1 MTTIIRGG
9 RAALALLTL
18 LAAAPPAAAAQ
29 VGTVDPLPYPG
40 WEPSDRVAPALS
52 VEVSYGHVPGMWR
65 YRYTLA
71 NGAGAA
77 QDIWQ
82 LGFRLGGWVAQVGTP
97 AGWLSIADT
106 EATFSPGGPG
116 IPGVEFLA
124 DIPDTSPGN
133 YYPPSPV
140 QVPAGASLAG
150 FEFHSPFP
158 PGYVRA
164 WAQGYAPVPFPPTG
178 EEEDS
183 SAYEASHPVPHDT
196 LNAQR
201 LTSIGPVTYS
211 GVITRGN
218 LNLDTG
224 EGFLGFMNLA
234 ASGTV
239 LRAPAP
245 IALKLS
251 VGGETVFRE
260 TFRAVLNGVDVT
272 ARFHPGT
279 AGGADL
285 AALFEPGAL
294 PLQEGRNVL
303 VTTIEG
309 LLPGTTRRAI
319 DEDVIQFDVVP

>member
-1 MTTIIRGG
+1 MTSTNHGR
-9 RAALALLTL
+9 RAALALLAL
-18 LAAAPPAAAAQ
+18 LACAPAAAGQ

-40 WEPSDRVAPALS
+40 WEPSDRVAPALA

-82 LGFRLGGWVAQVGTP
+82 LGFRLGGWVAQVGAP
-97 AGWLSIADT
+97 AGWFPIADT
-106 EATFSPGGPG
+106 EATYSPAGPG

-124 DIPDTSPGN
+124 DIPDTSPGDH
-133 YYPPSPV
+133 YPPSPY
-140 QVPAGASLAG
+140 QVPPGASLGG

-178 EEEDS
+178 EEEDPT
-183 SAYEASHPVPHDT
+183 AYEESHPVPHDT

-201 LTSIGPVTYS
+201 LTTIGPFTYT
-211 GVITRGN
+211 GVVTRGN
-218 LNLDTG
+218 LNVDTG

-234 ASGTV
+234 VSGTV

-251 VGGETVFRE
+251 VGGETVFPE

-285 AALFEPGAL
+285 AALFALDEL
-294 PLQEGRNVL
+294 PLLEGRNVL

-319 DEDVIQFDVVP
+319 DEDVIQFDVVR

>member
-1 MTTIIRGG
+1 MTTILSGR
-9 RAALALLTL
+9 RAALALLAF
-18 LAAAPPAAAAQ
+18 LACAPRAAAQ
-29 VGTVDPLPYPG
+29 VGTVDPLPYPA
-40 WEPSDRVAPALS
+40 WEPSDRVAPTVLA
-52 VEVSYGHVPGMWR
+52 EVSYGHQPGMWR

-77 QDIWQ
+77 QDVWQ
-82 LGFRLGGWVAQVGTP
+82 LGFRLGGWVAQVGAP

-106 EATFSPGGPG
+106 EATWSPGGPG

-133 YYPPSPV
+133 YYPPSPH
-140 QVPAGASLAG
+140 QVPPGASLAG
-150 FEFHSPFP
+150 FEFHSPYP

-164 WAQGYAPVPFPPTG
+164 WAQGYAPVPFPPGAESGDTL
-178 EEEDS
+178 
-183 SAYEASHPVPHDT
+183 EANPVPHDT

-201 LTSIGPVTYS
+201 LTTIGPSTYA
-211 GVITRGN
+211 GVVTRGGV
-218 LNLDTG
+218 LLSEPGD
-224 EGFLGFMNLA
+224 GFLGFMNLA

-245 IALKLS
+245 VALKLS
-251 VGGETVFRE
+251 VDGETVFRE

-272 ARFHPGT
+272 SQFHPGT

-285 AALFEPGAL
+285 AALFTLGAP
-294 PLQEGRNVL
+294 PLREGRNVL
-303 VTTIEG
+303 VTAIEG
-309 LLPGTTRRAI
+309 LLPGTTRRSI

>member
-1 MTTIIRGG
+1 MTSILSGRRG
-9 RAALALLTL
+9 ALALLAL
-18 LAAAPPAAAAQ
+18 LAFAPRAAAQ

-40 WEPSDRVAPALS
+40 WEPQDRVAPALS
-52 VEVSYGHVPGMWR
+52 VEVSYGHLPGMWR

-71 NGAGAA
+71 NGGGAP
-77 QDIWQ
+77 QDIWR
-82 LGFRLGGWVAQVGTP
+82 LGFRLGGWVTQVGTP
-97 AGWLSIADT
+97 AGWLPLADT
-106 EATFSPGGPG
+106 EATWSPAGPG

-133 YYPPSPV
+133 YYPPSPD
-140 QVPAGASLAG
+140 QVPPGASLAG

-164 WAQGYAPVPFPPTG
+164 WAQGYAPVPFPPG
-178 EEEDS
+178 AESGDS
-183 SAYEASHPVPHDT
+183 IEANPVPHDT

-201 LTSIGPVTYS
+201 LTTIGPYTYT
-211 GVITRGN
+211 GVVTRGN
-218 LNLDTG
+218 LNVDTG

-239 LRAPAP
+239 LRAQAP

-251 VGGETVFRE
+251 VGGETVFPE
-260 TFRAVLNGVDVT
+260 TFHAVLNGVDVT
-272 ARFHPGT
+272 AHFHPGT

-285 AALFEPGAL
+285 AALFEMGAL
-294 PLQEGRNVL
+294 PLREGRNVL
-303 VTTIEG
+303 ATTVEG

-319 DEDVIQFDVVP
+319 DEDLIQFDVVP

>member
-1 MTTIIRGG
+1 MTSTIHGR
-9 RAALALLTL
+9 RAALALLAL
-18 LAAAPPAAAAQ
+18 LACAPPAAAQ
-29 VGTVDPLPYPG
+29 VGTVAPLPYPG
-40 WEPSDRVAPALS
+40 WVPADGVAPTLS

-97 AGWLSIADT
+97 AGWFPIADT
-106 EATFSPGGPG
+106 EATYDPAGPG

-124 DIPDTSPGN
+124 DIPDTSPGDF
-133 YYPPSPV
+133 YPPSPH
-140 QVPAGASLAG
+140 QVPPGSSLPG
-150 FEFHSPFP
+150 FEFHSPYP

-164 WAQGYAPVPFPPTG
+164 WAQGYAPVPFPPDPERGDTI
-178 EEEDS
+178 EPN
-183 SAYEASHPVPHDT
+183 PVPHDT

-201 LTSIGPVTYS
+201 LTTIGPFTYT
-211 GVITRGN
+211 GVVTRGN
-218 LNLDTG
+218 LNVDTG

-234 ASGTV
+234 VSGAV

-245 IALKLS
+245 VALKLS
-251 VGGETVFRE
+251 VGGETVFPE
-260 TFRAVLNGVDVT
+260 TFRALLNGVDVT
-272 ARFHPGT
+272 AQFHPGT

-285 AALFEPGAL
+285 AALFALGAL
-294 PLQEGRNVL
+294 PLREGDNVL

-319 DEDVIQFDVVP
+319 DEDVIQFRVVP

>member
-1 MTTIIRGG
+1 MTRILSGRRG
-9 RAALALLTL
+9 ALALLAA
-18 LAAAPPAAAAQ
+18 LAFAPRAAAQ

-40 WEPSDRVAPALS
+40 WEPQDGVAPALS
-52 VEVSYGHVPGMWR
+52 VEVSYGHLPGMWR

-71 NGAGAA
+71 NGSAA
-77 QDIWQ
+77 PQDVWR
-82 LGFRLGGWVAQVGTP
+82 LGFRLGGWVTQVGTP

-106 EATFSPGGPG
+106 EATWSPAGPG

-133 YYPPSPV
+133 YYPPSPS
-140 QVPAGASLAG
+140 QVPPGASLAG

-164 WAQGYAPVPFPPTG
+164 WAQGYAPVPFPPG
-178 EEEDS
+178 AESGDS
-183 SAYEASHPVPHDT
+183 IEANPVPHDT

-201 LTSIGPVTYS
+201 LTTIGPYTYT
-211 GVITRGN
+211 GVVTRGN
-218 LNLDTG
+218 LNVDTG

-251 VGGETVFRE
+251 VGGETVFPE
-260 TFRAVLNGVDVT
+260 TFHAVLNGVDVT
-272 ARFHPGT
+272 AHFHPGT

-285 AALFEPGAL
+285 AALFTLGAL
-294 PLQEGRNVL
+294 PLREGRNVL
-303 VTTIEG
+303 ATTIEG

-319 DEDVIQFDVVP
+319 DEDLIQFDVVP